1 MAIKECDP
9 LKTKLE
15 KIARAFNEPP
25 HTILPIAPTKP
36 DAPNDPISL
45 PPSVIMEV
53 INPTDPQEIVNQRLT
68 EVEPKTFNATSVDES
83 LTSLDKQRLDTK
95 PQNPKSSKPTN
106 TKQKEQSIVQ
116 EEQTLELE
124 PLERVENVE
133 QVETKRRRGRPKGSK
148 NKKTIMAEKLSQV
161 NGQSPSKK
169 VQAQGE
175 REEPD
180 PDLLVQL
187 SMDGDFKRETK
198 KVSRAKKLSH
208 NEPLPVDISVGK
220 FTGVKGKTS
229 LCYALLYAQAL
240 TPVQIDTLL
249 AKSEPLRLTTAEV
262 IALKLL
268 KRTQEGDP
276 KAEKIYWEILKNE
289 QKNAKIT
296 PVKSENSLLDEALE
310 KAESAILGEIVVDNP
325 DNP

>member
-36 DAPNDPISL
+36 DSPNDPISL
-45 PPSVIMEV
+45 PPSAIMEV
-53 INPTDPQEIVNQRLT
+53 INPTNPQEIVNQRLT
-68 EVEPKTFNATSVDES
+68 EVETKTFTPDVQAP
-83 LTSLDKQRLDTK
+83 LTK
-95 PQNPKSSKPTN
+95 PQNPPDTKPTD
-106 TKQKEQSIVQ
+106 TKQKEESIMQ
-116 EEQTLELE
+116 EEQTQPL
-124 PLERVENVE
+124 LERVENIE
-133 QVETKRRRGRPKGSK
+133 QPRRRGRGRPKGSK

-161 NGQSPSKK
+161 
-169 VQAQGE
+169 QAQGE
-175 REEPD
+175 SGEPD
-180 PDLLVQL
+180 PDLLAQL
-187 SMDGDFKRETK
+187 SMNGDFKRETK
-198 KVSRAKKLSH
+198 KVSRTKKLSH
-208 NEPLPVDISVGK
+208 NDGVLAVDLSVGK
-220 FTGVKGKTS
+220 FTSVKGKTS
-229 LCYALLYAQAL
+229 LCYALLYAQSL
-240 TPVQIDTLL
+240 TPAQVGQLL

-310 KAESAILGEIVVDNP
+310 KAESAILGEIVVDNET
-325 DNP
+325 NP

>member
-1 MAIKECDP
+1 MAIKENDS

-25 HTILPIAPTKP
+25 HTIPLVAPTKP
-36 DAPNDPISL
+36 DSPNDPISL
-45 PPSVIMEV
+45 PPSVMMEV
-53 INPTDPQEIVNQRLT
+53 ITPSNPQEIVAGRVDSL
-68 EVEPKTFNATSVDES
+68 KTFTTSDNSES
-83 LTSLDKQRLDTK
+83 PLAK
-95 PQNPKSSKPTN
+95 PQNPKSSKPSL
-106 TKQKEQSIVQ
+106 TKQKEESIMQ
-116 EEQTLELE
+116 EEQTQLL
-124 PLERVENVE
+124 LERVENVE
-133 QVETKRRRGRPKGSK
+133 QQQTVEQPRRRGRPKGSK

-161 NGQSPSKK
+161 NEQSPSEK

-175 REEPD
+175 SG
-180 PDLLVQL
+180 DLGPLEQAQVQKL
-187 SMDGDFKRETK
+187 SHNRGESK
-198 KVSRAKKLSH
+198 KLSRTKKLSH
-208 NEPLPVDISVGK
+208 NEPLPVDLSVGK

-240 TPVQIDTLL
+240 TPVQITQLL
-249 AKSEPLRLTTAEV
+249 SKADPLNLTTAEV

-276 KAEKIYWEILKNE
+276 KAEKIYWDILKNE

-310 KAESAILGEIVVDNP
+310 KAESAILGEIVVDNET
-325 DNP
+325 NP

>member
-1 MAIKECDP
+1 MAIKENDS

-25 HTILPIAPTKP
+25 HTIPLVAPTKP
-36 DAPNDPISL
+36 DSPNDPISL
-45 PPSVIMEV
+45 PPSVMMEV
-53 INPTDPQEIVNQRLT
+53 ISPSNPQEIVGGRVDSL
-68 EVEPKTFNATSVDES
+68 KTFTTSDNSES
-83 LTSLDKQRLDTK
+83 PLAK
-95 PQNPKSSKPTN
+95 PQNPKSSKPSL
-106 TKQKEQSIVQ
+106 TKQNEESIMQ
-116 EEQTLELE
+116 EEQTQPL
-124 PLERVENVE
+124 LERVENVE
-133 QVETKRRRGRPKGSK
+133 QQQTVEQPRRRGRPKGSK

-161 NGQSPSKK
+161 NEQSPSEK

-175 REEPD
+175 SG
-180 PDLLVQL
+180 DLGPLEQAQVQ
-187 SMDGDFKRETK
+187 
-198 KVSRAKKLSH
+198 KLSH
-208 NEPLPVDISVGK
+208 NEPLPVDLSVGK

-240 TPVQIDTLL
+240 TPVQITQLL
-249 AKSEPLRLTTAEV
+249 SKADPLNLTTAEV

-268 KRTQEGDP
+268 KRTEEGDP

-310 KAESAILGEIVVDNP
+310 KAESAILGEIVVDNET
-325 DNP
+325 NP

>member
-1 MAIKECDP
+1 MAIKENDS

-25 HTILPIAPTKP
+25 HTIPLVAPTKP
-36 DAPNDPISL
+36 DSPNDPISL
-45 PPSVIMEV
+45 PPSAIMEV
-53 INPTDPQEIVNQRLT
+53 INPSNPQEIVGGRVDSL
-68 EVEPKTFNATSVDES
+68 KTFTTSDNSEPP
-83 LTSLDKQRLDTK
+83 LAK
-95 PQNPKSSKPTN
+95 PQNPKSSKPSL
-106 TKQKEQSIVQ
+106 TKQKEESIMQ
-116 EEQTLELE
+116 EEQTQ
-124 PLERVENVE
+124 ERVENVE
-133 QVETKRRRGRPKGSK
+133 QPRRRGRPKGSK

-161 NGQSPSKK
+161 NEQSPSEK

-175 REEPD
+175 SG
-180 PDLLVQL
+180 DLGPLEQAQVQKL
-187 SMDGDFKRETK
+187 SHNRGESK
-198 KVSRAKKLSH
+198 KVSRREKLSH
-208 NEPLPVDISVGK
+208 NEPLPVDLSVGK

-240 TPVQIDTLL
+240 TPVQITQLL
-249 AKSEPLRLTTAEV
+249 SKADPLNLTTAEV

-268 KRTQEGDP
+268 KRTEEGDP

-310 KAESAILGEIVVDNP
+310 KAESAILGEIVVDNET
-325 DNP
+325 NP

>member
-25 HTILPIAPTKP
+25 HTIPLVAPTKP
-36 DAPNDPISL
+36 DSPNDPISL
-45 PPSVIMEV
+45 PPSVMMEV
-53 INPTDPQEIVNQRLT
+53 INPTNPQEIVGGRVDSL
-68 EVEPKTFNATSVDES
+68 KTFTTSDNSEPP
-83 LTSLDKQRLDTK
+83 LAK
-95 PQNPKSSKPTN
+95 PQNPKSSKPSL
-106 TKQKEQSIVQ
+106 TKQKEESIMQ
-116 EEQTLELE
+116 EEQTQSLLEQQQT
-124 PLERVENVE
+124 VECVE
-133 QVETKRRRGRPKGSK
+133 QVKRGRGRPKGSK
-148 NKKTIMAEKLSQV
+148 NKKTIMLEKLSQ
-161 NGQSPSKK
+161 

-180 PDLLVQL
+180 SDSLEQP
-187 SMDGDFKRETK
+187 SMNGDFKRETK
-198 KVSRAKKLSH
+198 KLSQTKKLSRTKKLSH
-208 NEPLPVDISVGK
+208 NEPLPVNLSVGK

-268 KRTQEGDP
+268 KRTGEGDP

-310 KAESAILGEIVVDNP
+310 KAESAILGEIVVDNET
-325 DNP
+325 NP

>member
-1 MAIKECDP
+1 MAIKENDS

-15 KIARAFNEPP
+15 KIARVFDEPP
-25 HTILPIAPTKP
+25 HTIPLVAPTKP
-36 DAPNDPISL
+36 DSPNDPVSL

-53 INPTDPQEIVNQRLT
+53 INPSNPQEIVGGRVDSLKPFT
-68 EVEPKTFNATSVDES
+68 TSDNSES
-83 LTSLDKQRLDTK
+83 SLAK
-95 PQNPKSSKPTN
+95 PQNPKSSKHSL
-106 TKQKEQSIVQ
+106 TKQKEESIMQ
-116 EEQTLELE
+116 EDQTQPL
-124 PLERVENVE
+124 LERVENVE
-133 QVETKRRRGRPKGSK
+133 QQQIVEQPRRRGRGRPKGSK
-148 NKKTIMAEKLSQV
+148 NKKTIMAEKLSH
-161 NGQSPSKK
+161 NR
-169 VQAQGE
+169 GE
-175 REEPD
+175 
-180 PDLLVQL
+180 
-187 SMDGDFKRETK
+187 SK
-198 KVSRAKKLSH
+198 KVSRRGKLSH
-208 NEPLPVDISVGK
+208 NEPLAVNLSVGK

-268 KRTQEGDP
+268 KRTEDGDP

-310 KAESAILGEIVVDNP
+310 KAESAILGEIVVDNET
-325 DNP
+325 NP

>member
-45 PPSVIMEV
+45 PPSAIMEV
-53 INPTDPQEIVNQRLT
+53 INPTNPKDIVNQRLT
-68 EVEPKTFNATSVDES
+68 EVEPKTF
-83 LTSLDKQRLDTK
+83 DTK
-95 PQNPKSSKPTN
+95 PQNPKSTKPTN
-106 TKQKEQSIVQ
+106 TKQNEESIMQ
-116 EEQTLELE
+116 EEQTLE
-124 PLERVENVE
+124 PLERVE
-133 QVETKRRRGRPKGSK
+133 QVKRGRGRPKGSK
-148 NKKTIMAEKLSQV
+148 NKKTIMLEKLSQV
-161 NGQSPSKK
+161 NEQSPSEK
-169 VQAQGE
+169 VQTQGE
-175 REEPD
+175 SG
-180 PDLLVQL
+180 DLGPLEQAQVQKL
-187 SMDGDFKRETK
+187 SHNRGESK
-198 KVSRAKKLSH
+198 KVSRREKLSH
-208 NEPLPVDISVGK
+208 NEPLPVDLSVGK

-240 TPVQIDTLL
+240 TPAQITQLL
-249 AKSEPLRLTTAEV
+249 SKADPLNLTTAEV

-268 KRTQEGDP
+268 KRTEDGDP

-310 KAESAILGEIVVDNP
+310 KAESAILGEIVVDNET
-325 DNP
+325 NP

>member
-1 MAIKECDP
+1 MAIKENDS

-25 HTILPIAPTKP
+25 HTIPLVAPTKL
-36 DAPNDPISL
+36 DSPNDPISL
-45 PPSVIMEV
+45 PPSVMMEV
-53 INPTDPQEIVNQRLT
+53 ITPSNPQEIVAGRVDSL
-68 EVEPKTFNATSVDES
+68 KTFTTSDNSES
-83 LTSLDKQRLDTK
+83 PLAK
-95 PQNPKSSKPTN
+95 PQNPKSSKPSL
-106 TKQKEQSIVQ
+106 TKQKEESIMQ
-116 EEQTLELE
+116 EEQTQSL
-124 PLERVENVE
+124 LERVENVE
-133 QVETKRRRGRPKGSK
+133 QQQTVEQPRRRGRPKGSK

-161 NGQSPSKK
+161 NEQSPSEK

-175 REEPD
+175 SG
-180 PDLLVQL
+180 DLGPLEQAQVQKL
-187 SMDGDFKRETK
+187 SHNRGESK
-198 KVSRAKKLSH
+198 KVSRREKLSH
-208 NEPLPVDISVGK
+208 NEPLPVDLSVGK

-240 TPVQIDTLL
+240 TPVQITQLL
-249 AKSEPLRLTTAEV
+249 SKADPLNLTTAEV

-276 KAEKIYWEILKNE
+276 KAEKIYWDILKNE

-310 KAESAILGEIVVDNP
+310 KAESAILGEIVVDNET
-325 DNP
+325 NP

>member
-45 PPSVIMEV
+45 PPSAIMEV
-53 INPTDPQEIVNQRLT
+53 INPTNPKDIVNQRLT
-68 EVEPKTFNATSVDES
+68 EVEPKTF
-83 LTSLDKQRLDTK
+83 DTK
-95 PQNPKSSKPTN
+95 PQNPKSTKPTN
-106 TKQKEQSIVQ
+106 TKQNEESIMQ

-124 PLERVENVE
+124 PLERVE
-133 QVETKRRRGRPKGSK
+133 QVKRGRGRPKGSK
-148 NKKTIMAEKLSQV
+148 NKKTIMLEKLSQV
-161 NGQSPSKK
+161 NEQSPSEK

-175 REEPD
+175 SG
-180 PDLLVQL
+180 DLGPLEQAQVQKL
-187 SMDGDFKRETK
+187 SHNRGESK
-198 KVSRAKKLSH
+198 KVSRREKLSY
-208 NEPLPVDISVGK
+208 NEPLPVDLSVGK

-240 TPVQIDTLL
+240 TPAQITQLL
-249 AKSEPLRLTTAEV
+249 SKSGPLNLTTAEV

-268 KRTQEGDP
+268 KRTEDGDP

-310 KAESAILGEIVVDNP
+310 KAESAILGEIVVDNET
-325 DNP
+325 NT

>member
-1 MAIKECDP
+1 MAIKENDS

-45 PPSVIMEV
+45 PPSVIIEV

-68 EVEPKTFNATSVDES
+68 EVEPKTF
-83 LTSLDKQRLDTK
+83 DTK
-95 PQNPKSSKPTN
+95 PQNPPDSKPTD
-106 TKQKEQSIVQ
+106 TKQKEESIVQ
-116 EEQTLELE
+116 EEQTQPL
-124 PLERVENVE
+124 LERVENVE
-133 QVETKRRRGRPKGSK
+133 QQQTKRRRGRPKGSK
-148 NKKTIMAEKLSQV
+148 NKKTIMLEKLSQA
-161 NGQSPSKK
+161 NEQSPPEQG
-169 VQAQGE
+169 QAQ
-175 REEPD
+175 P
-180 PDLLVQL
+180 

-198 KVSRAKKLSH
+198 KLSRTKKLSH
-208 NEPLPVDISVGK
+208 NDPLPVDLKVGQ
-220 FTGVKGKTS
+220 FTSVKGKTS

-289 QKNAKIT
+289 QKNTKIT

-310 KAESAILGEIVVDNP
+310 KAESAILGEVVDNP
-325 DNP
+325 EDL

>member
-45 PPSVIMEV
+45 PPSAIMEV
-53 INPTDPQEIVNQRLT
+53 IKPTDPKDIVEER
-68 EVEPKTFNATSVDES
+68 VEELSIKTFDTPTSVDES
-83 LTSLDKQRLDTK
+83 PLTK
-95 PQNPKSSKPTN
+95 PQNPPDSKPTD
-106 TKQKEQSIVQ
+106 TKQKEESIVQ
-116 EEQTLELE
+116 EVETQPL
-124 PLERVENVE
+124 LERVENVE
-133 QVETKRRRGRPKGSK
+133 QQQAKRRRGRPKGSK
-148 NKKTIMAEKLSQV
+148 NKKTVMLEKLSQATSV
-161 NGQSPSKK
+161 S
-169 VQAQGE
+169 
-175 REEPD
+175 EEPD
-180 PDLLVQL
+180 PDLLAQL
-187 SMDGDFKRETK
+187 SMNGDFKRETK
-198 KVSRAKKLSH
+198 KVSRKEKLSH
-208 NEPLPVDISVGK
+208 EILAVDIDIK
-220 FTGVKGKTS
+220 RFTSVKGKTS

-268 KRTQEGDP
+268 KRTGEGDP

-310 KAESAILGEIVVDNP
+310 KAESAILGEIVVDRP
-325 DNP
+325 EEA

>member
-36 DAPNDPISL
+36 DSPNDPISL
-45 PPSVIMEV
+45 PPSAIMEV
-53 INPTDPQEIVNQRLT
+53 INPTDPQQIVNERLT
-68 EVEPKTFNATSVDES
+68 EVEAKTFDTPTSIDAQPP
-83 LTSLDKQRLDTK
+83 LTK
-95 PQNPKSSKPTN
+95 PQNPPDSKPSN
-106 TKQKEQSIVQ
+106 TKQKEQNIMQ
-116 EEQTLELE
+116 EEQTLPLLE
-124 PLERVENVE
+124 QEQVERVENVE
-133 QVETKRRRGRPKGSK
+133 RVETKRRRGRPKGSK
-148 NKKTIMAEKLSQV
+148 NKKTIMAEKLSQI
-161 NGQSPSKK
+161 
-169 VQAQGE
+169 QAQGE

-208 NEPLPVDISVGK
+208 NEPLPVDLSVGK

-240 TPVQIDTLL
+240 TPGQIDTLL
-249 AKSEPLRLTTAEV
+249 AKSKPLRLTTAEV

-268 KRTQEGDP
+268 KRTEEGNP

-310 KAESAILGEIVVDNP
+310 KAESAILGEIVVDKETNP
-325 DNP
+325 

>member
-25 HTILPIAPTKP
+25 HTVLPIAPTKP

-45 PPSVIMEV
+45 PPSAIMEV
-53 INPTDPQEIVNQRLT
+53 INPTNPKDIVEERI
-68 EVEPKTFNATSVDES
+68 KTFDTPTSIDAQPP
-83 LTSLDKQRLDTK
+83 LTKT
-95 PQNPKSSKPTN
+95 QNPPDSKPTL
-106 TKQKEQSIVQ
+106 TKQKEESIAQ
-116 EEQTLELE
+116 KEQILE
-124 PLERVENVE
+124 PLENVENVE
-133 QVETKRRRGRPKGSK
+133 QPRRRGRPKGSK
-148 NKKTIMAEKLSQV
+148 NKKTIMLEQLSQAT
-161 NGQSPSKK
+161 STS
-169 VQAQGE
+169 
-175 REEPD
+175 EEPD
-180 PDLLVQL
+180 PDLLAQPSL
-187 SMDGDFKRETK
+187 SGDFKRGAKKFSRTK
-198 KVSRAKKLSH
+198 KTSHSNDVLAVDLS
-208 NEPLPVDISVGK
+208 ISK
-220 FTGVKGKTS
+220 FTSVKGKTS

-240 TPVQIDTLL
+240 TPVQIDQLL
-249 AKSEPLRLTTAEV
+249 LKADPLRLTTAEV

-310 KAESAILGEIVVDNP
+310 KAESAILGEVVDNP
-325 DNP
+325 DNL

>member
-1 MAIKECDP
+1 MAIKENDS

-25 HTILPIAPTKP
+25 HTIPLVAPTKP

-45 PPSVIMEV
+45 PPSAIMEV
-53 INPTDPQEIVNQRLT
+53 INPSNPQEIVGGRVDSL
-68 EVEPKTFNATSVDES
+68 KTFTTSDNSEPP
-83 LTSLDKQRLDTK
+83 LAK
-95 PQNPKSSKPTN
+95 PQNPKSSKPSL
-106 TKQKEQSIVQ
+106 TKQKEESIMQ
-116 EEQTLELE
+116 EEQTQPLLEQQQT
-124 PLERVENVE
+124 VECVE
-133 QVETKRRRGRPKGSK
+133 QVKRGRGRPKGSK
-148 NKKTIMAEKLSQV
+148 NKKTIMLEKLSQ
-161 NGQSPSKK
+161 

-180 PDLLVQL
+180 SDSLEQP
-187 SMDGDFKRETK
+187 SMNGDFKRETK
-198 KVSRAKKLSH
+198 KLSQTKKVSRREKLSH
-208 NEPLPVDISVGK
+208 NEPLPVDLSVGK

-240 TPVQIDTLL
+240 TPVQIDQLL
-249 AKSEPLRLTTAEV
+249 LKADPLRLTTAEV

-268 KRTQEGDP
+268 KRTEEGDP

-310 KAESAILGEIVVDNP
+310 KAESAILGEIVVDNEI
-325 DNP
+325 NP

>member
-45 PPSVIMEV
+45 PPSAIMEV
-53 INPTDPQEIVNQRLT
+53 INPTNPKDIVNQRLT
-68 EVEPKTFNATSVDES
+68 EVEPKTF
-83 LTSLDKQRLDTK
+83 DTK
-95 PQNPKSSKPTN
+95 PQNPKSSKPSL
-106 TKQKEQSIVQ
+106 TKQKEESIMQ
-116 EEQTLELE
+116 EEQTLES
-124 PLERVENVE
+124 LERVE
-133 QVETKRRRGRPKGSK
+133 QVKRGRGRPKGSK
-148 NKKTIMAEKLSQV
+148 NKKTIMLEKLSQ
-161 NGQSPSKK
+161 G
-169 VQAQGE
+169 QAQAQE
-175 REEPD
+175 ESRESDSLAQP
-180 PDLLVQL
+180 
-187 SMDGDFKRETK
+187 SMNGGFKRETK
-198 KVSRAKKLSH
+198 KLSRTKKLSH
-208 NEPLPVDISVGK
+208 NEPLPVDLSVGK

-240 TPVQIDTLL
+240 TPVQITQLL
-249 AKSEPLRLTTAEV
+249 SKADPLNLTTAEV

-268 KRTQEGDP
+268 KRTEEGDP

-310 KAESAILGEIVVDNP
+310 KAESAILGEIVVDNET
-325 DNP
+325 NP

>member
-45 PPSVIMEV
+45 PPSAIMEV
-53 INPTDPQEIVNQRLT
+53 INPTNPQEIVNQRLT
-68 EVEPKTFNATSVDES
+68 EVETKTFTPDVQAP
-83 LTSLDKQRLDTK
+83 LTK
-95 PQNPKSSKPTN
+95 PQNPKSSKPSL
-106 TKQKEQSIVQ
+106 TKQKEESIMQ
-116 EEQTLELE
+116 EEQTQPL
-124 PLERVENVE
+124 LERVENVE
-133 QVETKRRRGRPKGSK
+133 QQQTAEQPRRRGRPKGSK

-161 NGQSPSKK
+161 
-169 VQAQGE
+169 QAQGE
-175 REEPD
+175 SEEPD
-180 PDLLVQL
+180 PDLLAQL
-187 SMDGDFKRETK
+187 SMNGDFKRETK
-198 KVSRAKKLSH
+198 KVSRTKKLSH
-208 NEPLPVDISVGK
+208 NEPLPVDLSISK

-240 TPVQIDTLL
+240 TPVQITQLL
-249 AKSEPLRLTTAEV
+249 SKADPLNLTTAEV

-268 KRTQEGDP
+268 KRTEEGDP

-310 KAESAILGEIVVDNP
+310 KAESAILGEIVVDNET
-325 DNP
+325 NP

>member
-45 PPSVIMEV
+45 PPSAIMEV
-53 INPTDPQEIVNQRLT
+53 INPTNPKDIVNQRLT
-68 EVEPKTFNATSVDES
+68 EVEPKTF
-83 LTSLDKQRLDTK
+83 DTK
-95 PQNPKSSKPTN
+95 PQNPKSTKPTN
-106 TKQKEQSIVQ
+106 TKQNEESIMQ
-116 EEQTLELE
+116 EEQTLE
-124 PLERVENVE
+124 PLERVE
-133 QVETKRRRGRPKGSK
+133 QVKRGRGRPKGSK
-148 NKKTIMAEKLSQV
+148 NKKTIMLEKLSQ
-161 NGQSPSKK
+161 G
-169 VQAQGE
+169 QAQAQE
-175 REEPD
+175 ESRESDSLEQP
-180 PDLLVQL
+180 
-187 SMDGDFKRETK
+187 SMNGGFKRETK
-198 KVSRAKKLSH
+198 KLSRTKKVSRTKKLSH
-208 NEPLPVDISVGK
+208 NEPLPVDLSVGK

-240 TPVQIDTLL
+240 TPVQITQLL
-249 AKSEPLRLTTAEV
+249 SKADPLNLTTAEV

-268 KRTQEGDP
+268 KRTEEGDP

-310 KAESAILGEIVVDNP
+310 KAESAILGEIVVDKP
-325 DNP
+325 EEA

>member
-45 PPSVIMEV
+45 PPSAIMEV
-53 INPTDPQEIVNQRLT
+53 IKPTNPKEIVEERI
-68 EVEPKTFNATSVDES
+68 KTFDAPTSVDAQPT
-83 LTSLDKQRLDTK
+83 LTK

-116 EEQTLELE
+116 KEQTQLLLEQE
-124 PLERVENVE
+124 QEQVERVENVE
-133 QVETKRRRGRPKGSK
+133 QIVEHPRRRGRPKGSK
-148 NKKTIMAEKLSQV
+148 NKKTIMLEKLSQV
-161 NGQSPSKK
+161 NEQSLSKK
-169 VQAQGE
+169 GQAQGE
-175 REEPD
+175 TSDSLE
-180 PDLLVQL
+180 Q
-187 SMDGDFKRETK
+187 DFKRETK

-208 NEPLPVDISVGK
+208 NEPLPVDLSVGK

-268 KRTQEGDP
+268 KRTGDGDP

-325 DNP
+325 EEA

>member
-25 HTILPIAPTKP
+25 HTIPLITPTKP

-45 PPSVIMEV
+45 PPSAIMEV
-53 INPTDPQEIVNQRLT
+53 VNPTNPKDIVNQRLT
-68 EVEPKTFNATSVDES
+68 EVEQKTFGT
-83 LTSLDKQRLDTK
+83 
-95 PQNPKSSKPTN
+95 KPTN
-106 TKQKEQSIVQ
+106 TKQNEESIMQ
-116 EEQTLELE
+116 EEQTLEL
-124 PLERVENVE
+124 LERVE
-133 QVETKRRRGRPKGSK
+133 QVKRGRGRPKGSK
-148 NKKTIMAEKLSQV
+148 NKKTIMLEKLSQ
-161 NGQSPSKK
+161 G
-169 VQAQGE
+169 QAQAQE
-175 REEPD
+175 ESRESDSLEQP
-180 PDLLVQL
+180 
-187 SMDGDFKRETK
+187 SMNGGFKRETK
-198 KVSRAKKLSH
+198 KLSRTKKLSH
-208 NEPLPVDISVGK
+208 NEPLPVDLSVGK

-240 TPVQIDTLL
+240 TPVQIDQLL
-249 AKSEPLRLTTAEV
+249 LKASPLRLTTAEV

-268 KRTQEGDP
+268 KRTEDGDP

-310 KAESAILGEIVVDNP
+310 KAESAILGEIVVDNET
-325 DNP
+325 NH